1 LLLKELCRLLDL
13 CQPFF
18 SQYRVF
24 VRMRRQALGLLCAL
38 GSRTIARVLA
48 ATGRDQQAWSN
59 EYRLFSRSPWQTRD
73 LFCLLIQE
81 ALPFSGTD
89 SEPITLAG
97 DFTHLPKDGRNIP
110 GVSCMR
116 DPLSP
121 AFHTNLIHGLRFLQ
135 IGLICPFRAQDPALP
150 SRCLPVHFSSLPVL
164 KKPGKKATSKE
175 WSDYR
180 AAVKKRPTAQKA
192 RQALIDLRADFNGAG
207 AAARTL
213 LVALDGSFCNRVL
226 MEEPIEGVEL
236 LCRCRK
242 DAVLCRPARKG
253 RKGPKSFYGKRK
265 FTPEQLLKNKSKP
278 WQEIEF
284 QQGGRSH
291 TIRYKEIPEL
301 LWQNGSKRRKLRLL
315 VLAPQ
320 GYRLHQHGRVLYRQ
334 PAFIL
339 TTDLQTPAATL
350 IAAYLDRWQIEINH
364 REEKTN
370 MGVGDAQVRNAR
382 SVPRQP
388 GFNVAVYSLLLLA
401 ALKAYGPTRTKDY
414 LPPPKWKRRPNLRP
428 SCLDIVALLRH
439 QIAENPGK
447 LADFEIDTCARDL
460 VVKAAA

>member
-1 LLLKELCRLLDL
+1 LLLQELCRLLDL

-48 ATGRDQQAWSN
+48 ATGRDQQEWSN

-73 LFCLLIQE
+73 LFSLILQQ
-81 ALPFSGTD
+81 ALPFTGTD
-89 SEPITLAG
+89 AEPITLAG
-97 DFTHLPKDGRNIP
+97 DFTHLPKDGLKIP

-121 AFHTNLIHGLRFLQ
+121 AFHTNLIYGLRFLQ
-135 IGLICPFRAQDPALP
+135 IGLICPFRAQNPALP
-150 SRCLPVHFSSLPVL
+150 SRCLPILFSSLPVV
-164 KKPGKKATSKE
+164 KKPGKKATDEE
-175 WSDYR
+175 WSGYR
-180 AAVKKRPTAQKA
+180 AIVKKRPTSHKA
-192 RQALIDLRADFNGAG
+192 RQALIDLRADFDRAG

-226 MEEPIEGVEL
+226 MEEPIERVEL

-253 RKGPKSFYGKRK
+253 RKGFYGKRK
-265 FTPEQLLKNKSKP
+265 FTPEQLLKNKRQP

-284 QQGGRSH
+284 QQGGQPH
-291 TIRYKEIPEL
+291 TIRYKEMTGL
-301 LWQNGSKRRKLRLL
+301 LWQNGSRRRKLRLL

-320 GYRLHQHGRVLYRQ
+320 GYRLHQHGRLLFRQ

-339 TTDLQTPAATL
+339 TTDLKTPAAKL

-370 MGVGDAQVRNAR
+370 MGVGHAQVRNVH

-388 GFNVAVYSLLLLA
+388 SFNVAVYSLLLLA
-401 ALKAYGPTRTKDY
+401 ALKAYGPTLTKDY
-414 LPPPKWKRRPNLRP
+414 LPPPKWKRRPNARP

-447 LADFEIDTCARDL
+447 LADFEIDTCAQDL